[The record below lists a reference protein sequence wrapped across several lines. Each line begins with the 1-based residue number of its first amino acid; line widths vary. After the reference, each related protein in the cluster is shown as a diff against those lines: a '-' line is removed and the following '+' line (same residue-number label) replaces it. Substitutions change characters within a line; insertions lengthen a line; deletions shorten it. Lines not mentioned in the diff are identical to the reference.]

1 MYDIKTQKIKTF
13 HEKVGK
19 IFEISWKKLLI
30 LIFILFFFTRNNTMT
45 NITIQNTNLNLKL
58 VKFNDEEQ
66 QAVNARD
73 LHKFLGS
80 KQDFSTWIKARIQK
94 YGFIENEDFIV
105 DKENTQ
111 IHDKINSPKRAT
123 ATDGGFEK
131 ATAKPLVKSA
141 PQIYGTMDR
150 AIPMGFSKIDYYISL
165 DMAKELAMI
174 ENNKKGR
181 EVRKYFIQCEKLL
194 KQKIAEEQQTQLI
207 KQSKKLLALENKL
220 QDAQIKACQ
229 FDALVAQSGFLNFRK
244 VAKELE
250 LNERSLKSW
259 LIQNDWISLRGSQK
273 KMSPK
278 SWTIRKKYMVFK
290 HQLTE
295 SGDISTYP
303 MALFSYKGI
312 KEIQRRLM
320 TLGLHAQR
328 GLF

>member
-1 MYDIKTQKIKTF
+1 MTYFNTNENSIVNTKIETLVNNNGEKMMSSREIAQICEKEHRNIIRDIRRMLEDLGDEPHCSNLSSENSAEKGWIKTTYKNSRNQEQPEF
-13 HEKVGK
+13 LLN
-19 IFEISWKKLLI
+19 FEL
-30 LIFILFFFTRNNTMT
+30 TMT
-45 NITIQNTNLNLKL
+45 LISGYNVVLRNRIIKRWQELELQQQQIQL
-58 VKFNDEEQ
+58 
-66 QAVNARD
+66 A
-73 LHKFLGS
+73 
-80 KQDFSTWIKARIQK
+80 KQ
-94 YGFIENEDFIV
+94 N
-105 DKENTQ
+105 NQ
-111 IHDKINSPKRAT
+111 I
-123 ATDGGFEK
+123 
-131 ATAKPLVKSA
+131 
-141 PQIYGTMDR
+141 
-150 AIPMGFSKIDYYISL
+150 
-165 DMAKELAMI
+165 
-174 ENNKKGR
+174 
-181 EVRKYFIQCEKLL
+181 
-194 KQKIAEEQQTQLI
+194 
-207 KQSKKLLALENKL
+207 LALENKLQDTQIKL

-278 SWTIRKKYMVFK
+278 AWTIRKKYMVFK

>member
-13 HEKVGK
+13 HEKVEK
-19 IFEISWKKLLI
+19 NFEISWKKLLI
-30 LIFILFFFTRNNTMT
+30 LIFILFFYKEKTMQNIIKLADISNFENLMSSREIAELCEKEHKNIIRDIRRMLEALGEEIDGSNLSHLLDAPKMNHPNQSGFKVIYDNRNYMSEILLNFELTMT
-45 NITIQNTNLNLKL
+45 LIAGYNVVLRNRIIKRWQELELQQQQIQL
-58 VKFNDEEQ
+58 
-66 QAVNARD
+66 A
-73 LHKFLGS
+73 
-80 KQDFSTWIKARIQK
+80 KQ
-94 YGFIENEDFIV
+94 N
-105 DKENTQ
+105 NQ
-111 IHDKINSPKRAT
+111 I
-123 ATDGGFEK
+123 
-131 ATAKPLVKSA
+131 
-141 PQIYGTMDR
+141 
-150 AIPMGFSKIDYYISL
+150 
-165 DMAKELAMI
+165 
-174 ENNKKGR
+174 
-181 EVRKYFIQCEKLL
+181 
-194 KQKIAEEQQTQLI
+194 
-207 KQSKKLLALENKL
+207 LALENKL
-220 QDAQIKACQ
+220 QDTQIKLQDAQIKARQ
-229 FDALVAQSGFLNFRK
+229 FDELVAQAGFLNFRK

>member
-13 HEKVGK
+13 HEKVEKFLKSRGK
-19 IFEISWKKLLI
+19 TLNFY
-30 LIFILFFFTRNNTMT
+30 FILFFYKEKTMT

-73 LHKFLGS
+73 LHKFLEVGR
-80 KQDFSTWIKARIQK
+80 DFSNWIRGRIQK

-105 DKENTQ
+105 DNKNAQ

-131 ATAKPLVKSA
+131 ATAKNFVKSA
-141 PQIYGTMDR
+141 TQI
-150 AIPMGFSKIDYYISL
+150 IDYYISL

-207 KQSKKLLALENKL
+207 KQSKKLLVLENKL

-320 TLGLHAQR
+320 TLGLQQAQR

>member
-1 MYDIKTQKIKTF
+1 
-13 HEKVGK
+13 
-19 IFEISWKKLLI
+19 
-30 LIFILFFFTRNNTMT
+30 MT
-45 NITIQNTNLNLKL
+45 NIIIQNTNLNLKL

-73 LHKFLGS
+73 LHKFLES
-80 KQDFSTWIKARIQK
+80 KQDFSTWIKARIRK

-105 DKENTQ
+105 DKENAQ

-131 ATAKPLVKSA
+131 TTAKTLVKSA

-207 KQSKKLLALENKL
+207 KQSKQLLALKNKL
-220 QDAQIKACQ
+220 QDAQIKARQ
-229 FDALVAQSGFLNFRK
+229 FDELVAQAGFLNFRK

-320 TLGLHAQR
+320 TLGLQQAQR

>member
-1 MYDIKTQKIKTF
+1 MTNLIKLADISNFENFMSSREIAELCEKRHDSVIRDIRRMFTDLGLEIPKKEHSTNLWNDLHSDFRAIYDYRNFVSEILLN
-13 HEKVGK
+13 
-19 IFEISWKKLLI
+19 FEL
-30 LIFILFFFTRNNTMT
+30 TMT
-45 NITIQNTNLNLKL
+45 LISGYNVVLRNRIIKRWQELELQQQQIQFT
-58 VKFNDEEQ
+58 
-66 QAVNARD
+66 
-73 LHKFLGS
+73 
-80 KQDFSTWIKARIQK
+80 KQNNQILAL
-94 YGFIENEDFIV
+94 ENQLT
-105 DKENTQ
+105 KQ
-111 IHDKINSPKRAT
+111 
-123 ATDGGFEK
+123 
-131 ATAKPLVKSA
+131 
-141 PQIYGTMDR
+141 
-150 AIPMGFSKIDYYISL
+150 
-165 DMAKELAMI
+165 
-174 ENNKKGR
+174 NNK
-181 EVRKYFIQCEKLL
+181 I
-194 KQKIAEEQQTQLI
+194 
-207 KQSKKLLALENKL
+207 LALENKL

>member
-1 MYDIKTQKIKTF
+1 MQNIIKLADISNFENLMSSREIAQIC
-13 HEKVGK
+13 EKEHKNIVRDIRRMLGDLGEEITGSNLSPLK
-19 IFEISWKKLLI
+19 VQESSYLDKKGEKRIEYLLDFEL
-30 LIFILFFFTRNNTMT
+30 TMT
-45 NITIQNTNLNLKL
+45 LISGYNVVLRNRIIKRWQELELQQQQIQL
-58 VKFNDEEQ
+58 
-66 QAVNARD
+66 A
-73 LHKFLGS
+73 
-80 KQDFSTWIKARIQK
+80 KQ
-94 YGFIENEDFIV
+94 
-105 DKENTQ
+105 
-111 IHDKINSPKRAT
+111 
-123 ATDGGFEK
+123 
-131 ATAKPLVKSA
+131 
-141 PQIYGTMDR
+141 
-150 AIPMGFSKIDYYISL
+150 
-165 DMAKELAMI
+165 
-174 ENNKKGR
+174 NK
-181 EVRKYFIQCEKLL
+181 Q
-194 KQKIAEEQQTQLI
+194 
-207 KQSKKLLALENKL
+207 LLALENKL

>member
-1 MYDIKTQKIKTF
+1 MQNIIKLADISNFENLMSSREIANLT
-13 HEKVGK
+13 GK
-19 IFEISWKKLLI
+19 NHQHIMRDIRRMLEDLGEEIGASKFGRTSSEAPTVQGFKENVYLDVQGKERPEILLNFEL
-30 LIFILFFFTRNNTMT
+30 TMT
-45 NITIQNTNLNLKL
+45 LVAGYNVVLRNRIIKRWQELELQQQQIQL
-58 VKFNDEEQ
+58 
-66 QAVNARD
+66 A
-73 LHKFLGS
+73 
-80 KQDFSTWIKARIQK
+80 KQ
-94 YGFIENEDFIV
+94 N
-105 DKENTQ
+105 NQ
-111 IHDKINSPKRAT
+111 I
-123 ATDGGFEK
+123 
-131 ATAKPLVKSA
+131 
-141 PQIYGTMDR
+141 
-150 AIPMGFSKIDYYISL
+150 
-165 DMAKELAMI
+165 
-174 ENNKKGR
+174 
-181 EVRKYFIQCEKLL
+181 
-194 KQKIAEEQQTQLI
+194 
-207 KQSKKLLALENKL
+207 LALENKLQNTQIKL

-320 TLGLHAQR
+320 TLGLQAQR

>member
-13 HEKVGK
+13 HEKVEK
-19 IFEISWKKLLI
+19 IFEISWENFKFFN
-30 LIFILFFFTRNNTMT
+30 FILFFYKEKTMQNIIKLADISNFENLMSSREIADLTEKNHKEVLRDIRRMLEDLGDLEDSANLRSPQNSEKGWKLSTYTTSQNKQQPEYLLNFELTMT
-45 NITIQNTNLNLKL
+45 LISGYNVVLRNRIIKRWQELELQQQQIQL
-58 VKFNDEEQ
+58 
-66 QAVNARD
+66 A
-73 LHKFLGS
+73 
-80 KQDFSTWIKARIQK
+80 KQ
-94 YGFIENEDFIV
+94 
-105 DKENTQ
+105 
-111 IHDKINSPKRAT
+111 
-123 ATDGGFEK
+123 
-131 ATAKPLVKSA
+131 
-141 PQIYGTMDR
+141 
-150 AIPMGFSKIDYYISL
+150 
-165 DMAKELAMI
+165 
-174 ENNKKGR
+174 NK
-181 EVRKYFIQCEKLL
+181 Q
-194 KQKIAEEQQTQLI
+194 
-207 KQSKKLLALENKL
+207 LLALENKLQDAENKL

-250 LNERSLKSW
+250 LNERHLKSW

>member
-13 HEKVGK
+13 HEKVEK
-19 IFEISWKKLLI
+19 FFEISWNSLNFY
-30 LIFILFFFTRNNTMT
+30 FILFFYKENTMK

-73 LHKFLGS
+73 LHKFLES
-80 KQDFSTWIKARIQK
+80 KQDFSTWIKARIRK

-105 DKENTQ
+105 DKENAQ

-131 ATAKPLVKSA
+131 TTAKTLVKSA

-207 KQSKKLLALENKL
+207 KQSKQLLALENKL

-229 FDALVAQSGFLNFRK
+229 LDALVAQSGFLNFRK

-259 LIQNDWISLRGSQK
+259 LIQNDCISLRGSQK

>member
-1 MYDIKTQKIKTF
+1 MQNIIKLADISNFENLMSSREIANLT
-13 HEKVGK
+13 EKNHQHIMRDIRRMLEDLGAEIGASKFGRTSPKAPAVQGFKESVYLDVQGK
-19 IFEISWKKLLI
+19 ERPEILLNFEL
-30 LIFILFFFTRNNTMT
+30 TMT
-45 NITIQNTNLNLKL
+45 LISGYNVILRNRIIKRWQELELQQQQIQL
-58 VKFNDEEQ
+58 
-66 QAVNARD
+66 A
-73 LHKFLGS
+73 
-80 KQDFSTWIKARIQK
+80 KQ
-94 YGFIENEDFIV
+94 
-105 DKENTQ
+105 
-111 IHDKINSPKRAT
+111 
-123 ATDGGFEK
+123 
-131 ATAKPLVKSA
+131 
-141 PQIYGTMDR
+141 
-150 AIPMGFSKIDYYISL
+150 
-165 DMAKELAMI
+165 
-174 ENNKKGR
+174 NK
-181 EVRKYFIQCEKLL
+181 Q
-194 KQKIAEEQQTQLI
+194 
-207 KQSKKLLALENKL
+207 LLALENKL

>member
-1 MYDIKTQKIKTF
+1 MKNIIKLTDISNFENLMSSREIANLTEKQHAHICRDIRRMLEDLEINFPTKSDDPKMDHPNQSEFKVIYDNRNYMSEILLN
-13 HEKVGK
+13 
-19 IFEISWKKLLI
+19 FEL
-30 LIFILFFFTRNNTMT
+30 TMT
-45 NITIQNTNLNLKL
+45 LIAGYNVVLRNRIIKRWQELELQQQQIQL
-58 VKFNDEEQ
+58 
-66 QAVNARD
+66 A
-73 LHKFLGS
+73 
-80 KQDFSTWIKARIQK
+80 KQ
-94 YGFIENEDFIV
+94 
-105 DKENTQ
+105 
-111 IHDKINSPKRAT
+111 
-123 ATDGGFEK
+123 
-131 ATAKPLVKSA
+131 
-141 PQIYGTMDR
+141 
-150 AIPMGFSKIDYYISL
+150 
-165 DMAKELAMI
+165 
-174 ENNKKGR
+174 NK
-181 EVRKYFIQCEKLL
+181 Q
-194 KQKIAEEQQTQLI
+194 
-207 KQSKKLLALENKL
+207 LLALENKL

-278 SWTIRKKYMVFK
+278 AWTIRKKYMVFK

>member
-1 MYDIKTQKIKTF
+1 MQNIIKLADISNFENLMSSREIAELTGKQHVHILRDIRRMLEDLEP
-13 HEKVGK
+13 EKDESKFGCISDEAPAVQGFK
-19 IFEISWKKLLI
+19 ESVYLDAYGREKPEYLLNFEL
-30 LIFILFFFTRNNTMT
+30 TMT
-45 NITIQNTNLNLKL
+45 LISGYNVVLRNRIIKRWQELELQQQQIQ
-58 VKFNDEEQ
+58 
-66 QAVNARD
+66 
-73 LHKFLGS
+73 
-80 KQDFSTWIKARIQK
+80 
-94 YGFIENEDFIV
+94 
-105 DKENTQ
+105 
-111 IHDKINSPKRAT
+111 
-123 ATDGGFEK
+123 
-131 ATAKPLVKSA
+131 
-141 PQIYGTMDR
+141 
-150 AIPMGFSKIDYYISL
+150 
-165 DMAKELAMI
+165 LA
-174 ENNKKGR
+174 
-181 EVRKYFIQCEKLL
+181 
-194 KQKIAEEQQTQLI
+194 
-207 KQSKKLLALENKL
+207 KQSQQIQVLENKL

-320 TLGLHAQR
+320 ALGLHAQR

>member
-1 MYDIKTQKIKTF
+1 MKNIIKLADISNFENLMSSREIAQLT
-13 HEKVGK
+13 EKRHDHIIRDIRRMLEDLGEEIGAPKFGGTSSEVPTVQGFKESVYLDVQGK
-19 IFEISWKKLLI
+19 ERPEILLNFEL
-30 LIFILFFFTRNNTMT
+30 TMT
-45 NITIQNTNLNLKL
+45 LISGYNVVLRNRIIKRWQELELQQQQIQ
-58 VKFNDEEQ
+58 
-66 QAVNARD
+66 
-73 LHKFLGS
+73 
-80 KQDFSTWIKARIQK
+80 
-94 YGFIENEDFIV
+94 
-105 DKENTQ
+105 
-111 IHDKINSPKRAT
+111 
-123 ATDGGFEK
+123 
-131 ATAKPLVKSA
+131 
-141 PQIYGTMDR
+141 
-150 AIPMGFSKIDYYISL
+150 
-165 DMAKELAMI
+165 LA
-174 ENNKKGR
+174 
-181 EVRKYFIQCEKLL
+181 
-194 KQKIAEEQQTQLI
+194 
-207 KQSKKLLALENKL
+207 KQSKQLLALENKLQDAQIKL

>member
-1 MYDIKTQKIKTF
+1 MQNIIKLADISNFENLMSSREIADLT
-13 HEKVGK
+13 EKNHKEVLRDIRRMLEDLGDLEDSANLRSPQNSEK
-19 IFEISWKKLLI
+19 GWKLSTYTTSQNKQQPEYLLNFEL
-30 LIFILFFFTRNNTMT
+30 TMT
-45 NITIQNTNLNLKL
+45 LISGYNVVLRNRIIKRWQELELQQQQIQL
-58 VKFNDEEQ
+58 
-66 QAVNARD
+66 A
-73 LHKFLGS
+73 
-80 KQDFSTWIKARIQK
+80 KQ
-94 YGFIENEDFIV
+94 
-105 DKENTQ
+105 
-111 IHDKINSPKRAT
+111 
-123 ATDGGFEK
+123 
-131 ATAKPLVKSA
+131 
-141 PQIYGTMDR
+141 
-150 AIPMGFSKIDYYISL
+150 
-165 DMAKELAMI
+165 
-174 ENNKKGR
+174 NK
-181 EVRKYFIQCEKLL
+181 Q
-194 KQKIAEEQQTQLI
+194 
-207 KQSKKLLALENKL
+207 LLALENKLQDAENKL

-250 LNERSLKSW
+250 LNERHLKSW

>member
-1 MYDIKTQKIKTF
+1 MQNIIKLADISNFENLMSSREIAELC
-13 HEKVGK
+13 EKRHDHVIRDIRRMLEDLEQEKGAPKFGGTSSEAPAVQGFKESVYLDVQGK
-19 IFEISWKKLLI
+19 ERPEILLNFEL
-30 LIFILFFFTRNNTMT
+30 TMT
-45 NITIQNTNLNLKL
+45 LISGYNVVLRNRIIKRWQELELQQQQIQL
-58 VKFNDEEQ
+58 
-66 QAVNARD
+66 A
-73 LHKFLGS
+73 
-80 KQDFSTWIKARIQK
+80 KQ
-94 YGFIENEDFIV
+94 
-105 DKENTQ
+105 
-111 IHDKINSPKRAT
+111 
-123 ATDGGFEK
+123 
-131 ATAKPLVKSA
+131 
-141 PQIYGTMDR
+141 
-150 AIPMGFSKIDYYISL
+150 
-165 DMAKELAMI
+165 
-174 ENNKKGR
+174 NNK
-181 EVRKYFIQCEKLL
+181 I
-194 KQKIAEEQQTQLI
+194 
-207 KQSKKLLALENKL
+207 LALENKL
-220 QDAQIKACQ
+220 QDAQIKARQ
-229 FDALVAQSGFLNFRK
+229 FDELVAQAGFLNFRK

>member
-1 MYDIKTQKIKTF
+1 MQNIIKLADISNFENLMSSREIAELTEKRHDHVIRDIRRMFEDLELEIPKKEDSPNLGNDHHSDFRAIYDYRNFVSEILLN
-13 HEKVGK
+13 
-19 IFEISWKKLLI
+19 FEL
-30 LIFILFFFTRNNTMT
+30 TMT
-45 NITIQNTNLNLKL
+45 LISGYNVVLRNRIIKRWQELELQQQQIQL
-58 VKFNDEEQ
+58 
-66 QAVNARD
+66 A
-73 LHKFLGS
+73 
-80 KQDFSTWIKARIQK
+80 KQ
-94 YGFIENEDFIV
+94 
-105 DKENTQ
+105 
-111 IHDKINSPKRAT
+111 
-123 ATDGGFEK
+123 
-131 ATAKPLVKSA
+131 
-141 PQIYGTMDR
+141 
-150 AIPMGFSKIDYYISL
+150 
-165 DMAKELAMI
+165 
-174 ENNKKGR
+174 NK
-181 EVRKYFIQCEKLL
+181 Q
-194 KQKIAEEQQTQLI
+194 
-207 KQSKKLLALENKL
+207 LLALENKLQDTQIKL

-250 LNERSLKSW
+250 LNERHLKSW

>member
-1 MYDIKTQKIKTF
+1 
-13 HEKVGK
+13 
-19 IFEISWKKLLI
+19 
-30 LIFILFFFTRNNTMT
+30 MT

-73 LHKFLGS
+73 LHVFLES
-80 KQDFSTWIKARIQK
+80 KQKFSTWIKARIQK
-94 YGFIENEDFIV
+94 YGFVENEDFIV
-105 DKENTQ
+105 DNEDAQ

-131 ATAKPLVKSA
+131 ATAKNFVKSVS
-141 PQIYGTMDR
+141 QIYNTMDR
-150 AIPMGFSKIDYYISL
+150 AIPLGFSKIDYYISL

-194 KQKIAEEQQTQLI
+194 KQKIAEEQQIQLA
-207 KQSKKLLALENKL
+207 KQNKQLLALENKL

-320 TLGLHAQR
+320 TLGLHAHS
-328 GLF
+328 GLFEYSIRK

>member
-13 HEKVGK
+13 HEKVEK
-19 IFEISWKKLLI
+19 IFEISWKTLNFNFYFIFLQGKTMQNIIKLADISNFENLMSSREI
-30 LIFILFFFTRNNTMT
+30 AELCEKRHKHVIRDICKMLDNLGINLTGPNLGSLNFKEQTYKDAKGEMRKEYLLDFELTMT
-45 NITIQNTNLNLKL
+45 LISGYNVVLRNRIIKRWQELELQQQQIQL
-58 VKFNDEEQ
+58 
-66 QAVNARD
+66 A
-73 LHKFLGS
+73 
-80 KQDFSTWIKARIQK
+80 KQ
-94 YGFIENEDFIV
+94 
-105 DKENTQ
+105 
-111 IHDKINSPKRAT
+111 
-123 ATDGGFEK
+123 
-131 ATAKPLVKSA
+131 
-141 PQIYGTMDR
+141 
-150 AIPMGFSKIDYYISL
+150 
-165 DMAKELAMI
+165 
-174 ENNKKGR
+174 NK
-181 EVRKYFIQCEKLL
+181 Q
-194 KQKIAEEQQTQLI
+194 
-207 KQSKKLLALENKL
+207 LLALENKL

-278 SWTIRKKYMVFK
+278 AWTIRKKYMVFK

>member
-1 MYDIKTQKIKTF
+1 MKNIIKLTDISNFENLMSSREIAELC
-13 HEKVGK
+13 EKRHDHVIRDIRRMLEYLEPKKDEPKFGGISDEAPAVQGFK
-19 IFEISWKKLLI
+19 ESVYLDAYGREKPEYLLNFEL
-30 LIFILFFFTRNNTMT
+30 TMT
-45 NITIQNTNLNLKL
+45 LISGYNVVLRNRIIKRWQELELQQQQIQLT
-58 VKFNDEEQ
+58 
-66 QAVNARD
+66 
-73 LHKFLGS
+73 
-80 KQDFSTWIKARIQK
+80 
-94 YGFIENEDFIV
+94 
-105 DKENTQ
+105 
-111 IHDKINSPKRAT
+111 
-123 ATDGGFEK
+123 
-131 ATAKPLVKSA
+131 
-141 PQIYGTMDR
+141 
-150 AIPMGFSKIDYYISL
+150 
-165 DMAKELAMI
+165 
-174 ENNKKGR
+174 
-181 EVRKYFIQCEKLL
+181 
-194 KQKIAEEQQTQLI
+194 
-207 KQSKKLLALENKL
+207 KQSKQLLALENKL

>member
-13 HEKVGK
+13 HEKVEK

-30 LIFILFFFTRNNTMT
+30 LIFILFFYKEKTMQNIIKLTDISNFENLMSSREIANLTEKNHKEVLRDIRRMLEDLGYLEDSANLRSPQNNENGWKLSTYTTSQNKQQPEYLLNFDLTMT
-45 NITIQNTNLNLKL
+45 LIAGYNVVLRNRIIKRWQELELQQQQIQLT
-58 VKFNDEEQ
+58 
-66 QAVNARD
+66 
-73 LHKFLGS
+73 
-80 KQDFSTWIKARIQK
+80 KQ
-94 YGFIENEDFIV
+94 N
-105 DKENTQ
+105 NQ
-111 IHDKINSPKRAT
+111 I
-123 ATDGGFEK
+123 F
-131 ATAKPLVKSA
+131 
-141 PQIYGTMDR
+141 
-150 AIPMGFSKIDYYISL
+150 
-165 DMAKELAMI
+165 
-174 ENNKKGR
+174 
-181 EVRKYFIQCEKLL
+181 
-194 KQKIAEEQQTQLI
+194 
-207 KQSKKLLALENKL
+207 ALENKL

>member
-1 MYDIKTQKIKTF
+1 
-13 HEKVGK
+13 
-19 IFEISWKKLLI
+19 
-30 LIFILFFFTRNNTMT
+30 MT
-45 NITIQNTNLNLKL
+45 NIITQNTNLNLKF
-58 VKFNDEEQ
+58 VKFNNEEQ

-80 KQDFSTWIKARIQK
+80 KQDFSTWIKGRIQK

-105 DKENTQ
+105 DKENVQ
-111 IHDKINSPKRAT
+111 IYDKINSPKRET
-123 ATDGGFEK
+123 ATVGGFEK
-131 ATAKPLVKSA
+131 ATAKPLVKSV

-194 KQKIAEEQQTQLI
+194 KQKIAEEQQIQFA
-207 KQSKKLLALENKL
+207 KQSKQILSLENKL
-220 QDAQIKACQ
+220 QDAQIKARQ
-229 FDALVAQSGFLNFRK
+229 FDELVAQAGFLNFRK

-250 LNERSLKSW
+250 LNERHLKSW

>member
-1 MYDIKTQKIKTF
+1 MKNIIKLTDISNFENLMSSREIANLTEKQHVHILRDIRKMLEYLGINFPTKSDDPKMDHPNQSEFKVIYDNRNYMSEILLN
-13 HEKVGK
+13 
-19 IFEISWKKLLI
+19 FEL
-30 LIFILFFFTRNNTMT
+30 TMT
-45 NITIQNTNLNLKL
+45 LISGYNVVLRNRIIKRWQELELQQQQIQLT
-58 VKFNDEEQ
+58 
-66 QAVNARD
+66 
-73 LHKFLGS
+73 
-80 KQDFSTWIKARIQK
+80 
-94 YGFIENEDFIV
+94 
-105 DKENTQ
+105 
-111 IHDKINSPKRAT
+111 
-123 ATDGGFEK
+123 
-131 ATAKPLVKSA
+131 
-141 PQIYGTMDR
+141 
-150 AIPMGFSKIDYYISL
+150 
-165 DMAKELAMI
+165 
-174 ENNKKGR
+174 
-181 EVRKYFIQCEKLL
+181 
-194 KQKIAEEQQTQLI
+194 
-207 KQSKKLLALENKL
+207 KQSKQLLALENKL

-278 SWTIRKKYMVFK
+278 AWTIRKKYMVFK

>member
-1 MYDIKTQKIKTF
+1 MQNIIKLADISNFENLMSSREIADLT
-13 HEKVGK
+13 EKNHKEVLRDIRRMLEDLGDLEDSANLRSPQNSEK
-19 IFEISWKKLLI
+19 GWKLSTYTTSQNKQQPEYLLNFEL
-30 LIFILFFFTRNNTMT
+30 TMT
-45 NITIQNTNLNLKL
+45 LISGYNVILRNRIIKRWQELELQQQQIQL
-58 VKFNDEEQ
+58 
-66 QAVNARD
+66 A
-73 LHKFLGS
+73 
-80 KQDFSTWIKARIQK
+80 KQ
-94 YGFIENEDFIV
+94 
-105 DKENTQ
+105 
-111 IHDKINSPKRAT
+111 
-123 ATDGGFEK
+123 
-131 ATAKPLVKSA
+131 
-141 PQIYGTMDR
+141 
-150 AIPMGFSKIDYYISL
+150 
-165 DMAKELAMI
+165 
-174 ENNKKGR
+174 NK
-181 EVRKYFIQCEKLL
+181 Q
-194 KQKIAEEQQTQLI
+194 
-207 KQSKKLLALENKL
+207 LLALENKL
-220 QDAQIKACQ
+220 QDAQIKARQ
-229 FDALVAQSGFLNFRK
+229 FDELVAQAGFLNFRK

>member
-1 MYDIKTQKIKTF
+1 MQNIIKLTDISNFGNLMSSREIAELC
-13 HEKVGK
+13 EKRHDHVIRDIRRMLEDLGGEIGAPKFGGTSSEAPAVQGFKESVYLDVQGK
-19 IFEISWKKLLI
+19 ERPEILLNFEL
-30 LIFILFFFTRNNTMT
+30 TMT
-45 NITIQNTNLNLKL
+45 LISGYNVVLRNRIIKRWQELEL
-58 VKFNDEEQ
+58 Q
-66 QAVNARD
+66 Q
-73 LHKFLGS
+73 
-80 KQDFSTWIKARIQK
+80 Q
-94 YGFIENEDFIV
+94 
-105 DKENTQ
+105 Q
-111 IHDKINSPKRAT
+111 I
-123 ATDGGFEK
+123 
-131 ATAKPLVKSA
+131 
-141 PQIYGTMDR
+141 
-150 AIPMGFSKIDYYISL
+150 
-165 DMAKELAMI
+165 
-174 ENNKKGR
+174 
-181 EVRKYFIQCEKLL
+181 
-194 KQKIAEEQQTQLI
+194 QLI
-207 KQSKKLLALENKL
+207 KQNNQILMLENKL
-220 QDAQIKACQ
+220 QDAQIKARQ
-229 FDALVAQSGFLNFRK
+229 FDELVAQAGFLNFRK

>member
-1 MYDIKTQKIKTF
+1 MQNIIKLADISNFENLMSSREIAELTEKRHDHVIRDIRRMFKDLELEIPKKEDSSNLGNDHHSDFRAIYDYRNFVSEILLN
-13 HEKVGK
+13 
-19 IFEISWKKLLI
+19 FEL
-30 LIFILFFFTRNNTMT
+30 TMT
-45 NITIQNTNLNLKL
+45 LISGYNVVLRNRIIKRWQELELQQQQIQL
-58 VKFNDEEQ
+58 
-66 QAVNARD
+66 A
-73 LHKFLGS
+73 
-80 KQDFSTWIKARIQK
+80 KQ
-94 YGFIENEDFIV
+94 
-105 DKENTQ
+105 
-111 IHDKINSPKRAT
+111 
-123 ATDGGFEK
+123 
-131 ATAKPLVKSA
+131 
-141 PQIYGTMDR
+141 
-150 AIPMGFSKIDYYISL
+150 
-165 DMAKELAMI
+165 
-174 ENNKKGR
+174 NK
-181 EVRKYFIQCEKLL
+181 Q
-194 KQKIAEEQQTQLI
+194 
-207 KQSKKLLALENKL
+207 LLALENKLQDTQIKL

-278 SWTIRKKYMVFK
+278 AWTIRKKYMVFK

-303 MALFSYKGI
+303 MALFSYKGS

>member
-13 HEKVGK
+13 HEKVEK
-19 IFEISWKKLLI
+19 IFEISWKTLNFNFYFIFLQGKTMQNIIKLADISNFENLMSSREI
-30 LIFILFFFTRNNTMT
+30 AELCEKRHDNVIRDIRRMLEDLKPEKDALKFEDISDEAPAVQGFKENVYLDAYGREKPEYLLNFELTMT
-45 NITIQNTNLNLKL
+45 LISGYNVVLRNRIIKRWQELELQQQQIQL
-58 VKFNDEEQ
+58 
-66 QAVNARD
+66 A
-73 LHKFLGS
+73 
-80 KQDFSTWIKARIQK
+80 KQ
-94 YGFIENEDFIV
+94 
-105 DKENTQ
+105 
-111 IHDKINSPKRAT
+111 
-123 ATDGGFEK
+123 
-131 ATAKPLVKSA
+131 
-141 PQIYGTMDR
+141 
-150 AIPMGFSKIDYYISL
+150 
-165 DMAKELAMI
+165 
-174 ENNKKGR
+174 NK
-181 EVRKYFIQCEKLL
+181 Q
-194 KQKIAEEQQTQLI
+194 
-207 KQSKKLLALENKL
+207 LLALKNKL

-278 SWTIRKKYMVFK
+278 AWTIRKKYMVFK

>member
-1 MYDIKTQKIKTF
+1 MKNIIKLTDISNFENLMSSREIAELTGKQHVHILRDIRKMLEDLEPKKDESKFGCISVEAPTIQGFKESVYLDAYGR
-13 HEKVGK
+13 EKPEYLLN
-19 IFEISWKKLLI
+19 FEL
-30 LIFILFFFTRNNTMT
+30 TMT
-45 NITIQNTNLNLKL
+45 LISGYNVVLRNRIIKRWQELELQQQQIQLT
-58 VKFNDEEQ
+58 
-66 QAVNARD
+66 
-73 LHKFLGS
+73 
-80 KQDFSTWIKARIQK
+80 
-94 YGFIENEDFIV
+94 
-105 DKENTQ
+105 
-111 IHDKINSPKRAT
+111 
-123 ATDGGFEK
+123 
-131 ATAKPLVKSA
+131 
-141 PQIYGTMDR
+141 
-150 AIPMGFSKIDYYISL
+150 
-165 DMAKELAMI
+165 
-174 ENNKKGR
+174 
-181 EVRKYFIQCEKLL
+181 
-194 KQKIAEEQQTQLI
+194 
-207 KQSKKLLALENKL
+207 KQSKQLLALENKL
-220 QDAQIKACQ
+220 QDAQIKARQ
-229 FDALVAQSGFLNFRK
+229 FDELVAQAGFLNFRK

>member
-1 MYDIKTQKIKTF
+1 MKNIIKLTDISNFENLMSSREIAELTGKQHVHILRDIRKMLEDLGPKKDESKFGCISDEAPTVQGFKESVYLDAYGR
-13 HEKVGK
+13 EKPEYLLN
-19 IFEISWKKLLI
+19 FEL
-30 LIFILFFFTRNNTMT
+30 TMT
-45 NITIQNTNLNLKL
+45 LISGYNVVLRNRIIKRWQELELQQQQIQLT
-58 VKFNDEEQ
+58 
-66 QAVNARD
+66 
-73 LHKFLGS
+73 
-80 KQDFSTWIKARIQK
+80 
-94 YGFIENEDFIV
+94 
-105 DKENTQ
+105 
-111 IHDKINSPKRAT
+111 
-123 ATDGGFEK
+123 
-131 ATAKPLVKSA
+131 
-141 PQIYGTMDR
+141 
-150 AIPMGFSKIDYYISL
+150 
-165 DMAKELAMI
+165 
-174 ENNKKGR
+174 
-181 EVRKYFIQCEKLL
+181 
-194 KQKIAEEQQTQLI
+194 
-207 KQSKKLLALENKL
+207 KQSKQLLALENKL

-278 SWTIRKKYMVFK
+278 AWTIRKKYMVFK

>member
-1 MYDIKTQKIKTF
+1 MQNIIKLADISNFENLMSSREIANLTGKNHQHIMRDIRRMLEDLKPKKDESKFGPISSEAPAVQGFKESVYLDAYGR
-13 HEKVGK
+13 EKPEYLLN
-19 IFEISWKKLLI
+19 FEL
-30 LIFILFFFTRNNTMT
+30 TMT
-45 NITIQNTNLNLKL
+45 LISGYNVVLRNRIIKRWQELELQQQQIQL
-58 VKFNDEEQ
+58 
-66 QAVNARD
+66 A
-73 LHKFLGS
+73 
-80 KQDFSTWIKARIQK
+80 KQ
-94 YGFIENEDFIV
+94 N
-105 DKENTQ
+105 NQ
-111 IHDKINSPKRAT
+111 I
-123 ATDGGFEK
+123 
-131 ATAKPLVKSA
+131 
-141 PQIYGTMDR
+141 
-150 AIPMGFSKIDYYISL
+150 
-165 DMAKELAMI
+165 
-174 ENNKKGR
+174 
-181 EVRKYFIQCEKLL
+181 
-194 KQKIAEEQQTQLI
+194 
-207 KQSKKLLALENKL
+207 LALENKL

-278 SWTIRKKYMVFK
+278 AWTIRKKYMVFK